1 MCRKIGVLS
10 TITIRYI
17 LYTPLFL
24 VLAQNPAHQ
33 SYVEIENIAVNTF
46 KLQWITTLLS
56 KATTSCSNDTHR
68 SKTRRPLTQ
77 WKNITQPCKV
87 YRTCLHD
94 AGKPYTVVYIL
105 FACHLRTSISF
116 WCKASEDQGTER
128 ESSSG
133 WIESLSFCLPSAYDA
148 GSKTAPLRQ

>member
-1 MCRKIGVLS
+1 MTERKLELHPLDYPCLRLVKAKRLMMKYVL
-10 TITIRYI
+10 IHILI

-116 WCKASEDQGTER
+116 
-128 ESSSG
+128 
-133 WIESLSFCLPSAYDA
+133 
-148 GSKTAPLRQ
+148 